1 MPEAAVLTIS
11 DALVR
16 YGETVAVDGVSL
28 AIGAGTIHALI
39 GENGAGKST
48 LLRAIA
54 GVTPL
59 DRGTIASPRP
69 LRIEWVPQELALAL
83 DLTVSETIFLGREL
97 RNATRLLRRTA
108 MQRKARAALAQI
120 GCTASAT
127 TRVGELSAPV
137 RKQVQLARAFAVPA
151 DVLLLDEPTAV
162 LGRAESDLL
171 FAAIRRARDAGTAIV
186 YVSHQID
193 EVLAISNTVTVLRDG
208 QHVSTDPVAAID
220 AATIVTR
227 MVGRPLAASAKRS
240 PVPKG
245 AGVALRVRGLF
256 APPLRDIS
264 FVVAA
269 GEIVGLA
276 GLVGAGRSELL
287 DCIAGASPRSAGDVE
302 VRGTMALVPEDRL
315 RNGLIPTL
323 SLRENIFLPAPAR
336 WLRARRE
343 EMETDQWIE
352 RLRVRTRGAH
362 ALPAALSGGNQQ
374 KVLLARALRR
384 APDVLMLDDPTAG
397 VDVGAKADIHSIIRA
412 QAETG
417 AAVVIAS
424 SELLELLALCDR
436 VIALRQG
443 AQVGTLAIGDA
454 DEPRLAALITG
465 AA

>member
-11 DALVR
+11 DTLVR

-54 GVTPL
+54 GVTAL
-59 DRGTIASPRP
+59 DRGAIVSARP
-69 LRIEWVPQELALAL
+69 LRIEWVPQEIALAP

-97 RNATRLLRRTA
+97 HSGARLLRRTA
-108 MQRKARAALAQI
+108 MQRAARAALAQI
-120 GCTASAT
+120 GCTASPTA
-127 TRVGELSAPV
+127 RVGELSAPV
-137 RKQVQLARAFAVPA
+137 RKQVQLARAFAAPA
-151 DVLLLDEPTAV
+151 DMLLLDEPTAV
-162 LGRAESDLL
+162 LGRAETDPL
-171 FAAIRRARDAGTAIV
+171 FAAIRRARDTGTAIV

-227 MVGRPLAASAKRS
+227 MVGRQLATVAKRS
-240 PVPKG
+240 PVPKRE
-245 AGVALRVRGLF
+245 GVALRVRRLF

-264 FVVAA
+264 FEVAA
-269 GEIVGLA
+269 GEILGLA

-287 DCIAGASPRSAGDVE
+287 DCIAGTAPQTGGDVDL
-302 VRGTMALVPEDRL
+302 RGTVALVPEDRL

-323 SLRENIFLPAPAR
+323 SLRENIFLPAPTC

-343 EMETDQWIE
+343 RIEADQWIE
-352 RLRVRTRGAH
+352 RLAVRTRGAH

-384 APDVLMLDDPTAG
+384 APDVLLLDHPTAG
-397 VDVGAKADIHSIIRA
+397 VDVGAKADIHTIIRA
-412 QAETG
+412 QADAG

-443 AQVGTLAIGDA
+443 SQVGTLAIDDA